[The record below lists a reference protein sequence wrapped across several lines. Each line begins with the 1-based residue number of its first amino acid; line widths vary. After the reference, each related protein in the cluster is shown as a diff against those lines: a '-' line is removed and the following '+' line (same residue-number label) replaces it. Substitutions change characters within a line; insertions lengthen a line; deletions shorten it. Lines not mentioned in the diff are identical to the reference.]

1 VPVVALVRHGQASF
15 GADDYDV
22 LSEHG
27 RHQAQR
33 AGGELRRRGL
43 RAPVLVHGTLRRQR
57 DTAAVALPGVE
68 ARVDARW
75 DEYDHLGLLE
85 RYAPADAAAPTS
97 SREVQVLLDAAL
109 AAWVRDSEGT
119 FADFAGGAAN
129 ALAELVRDVP
139 RGRDAVVV
147 TSGGV
152 VAALVARLLGGGAD
166 AVVALN
172 RTAVNGAITTL
183 AAGSS
188 GTSLLTFNE
197 HAHLAREDVTYR

>member
-1 VPVVALVRHGQASF
+1 MPVVALVRHGQASF

-27 RHQAQR
+27 RHQAQL
-33 AGGELRRRGL
+33 AGAELLRRGL
-43 RAPVLVHGTLRRQR
+43 RDPLIVHGTLRRQR
-57 DTAAVALPGVE
+57 DTAALALPGVE
-68 ARVDARW
+68 ARVDGRW

-85 RYAPADAAAPTS
+85 RYAPRDAAPPAT

-109 AAWVRDSEGT
+109 ASWVGD
-119 FADFAGGAAN
+119 ADGGFGAFAGGAAD
-129 ALAELVRDVP
+129 ALADLVAGLP
-139 RGRDAVVV
+139 KGRDAVVV
-147 TSGGV
+147 TSGGI
-152 VAALVARLLGGGAD
+152 VAALVAGLLGGGAE

-183 AAGSS
+183 VAGGS

-197 HAHLAREDVTYR
+197 HAHLPREDVTYR

>member
-15 GADDYDV
+15 GAEDYDV

-27 RHQAQR
+27 RHQAVL
-33 AGGELRRRGL
+33 AGQELRRRGL
-43 RAPVLVHGTLRRQR
+43 RDPVLVHGTLRRQR
-57 DTAAVALPGVE
+57 DTAALALPGVR

-85 RYAPADAAAPTS
+85 RYAPAGAAPPAS

-109 AAWVRDSEGT
+109 GSWVRDPDGG
-119 FADFAGGAAN
+119 FDAFAGGAAD
-129 ALAELVRDVP
+129 ALADLVRDVP
-139 RGRDAVVV
+139 RGQDAVVV
-147 TSGGV
+147 TSGGI
-152 VAALVARLLGGGAD
+152 VAALVAGLLGGGAE

-172 RTAVNGAITTL
+172 RTAVNGAVTTL
-183 AAGSS
+183 VAGGS

-197 HAHLAREDVTYR
+197 HAHLPREDVTYR